1 MAINIDRSV
10 LVKQFTDHL
19 LLFGST
25 GLVGSLTL
33 NELRKINFHLN
44 NSQDIQQ
51 KLDSCQRPEV
61 VNFRFDKFIYCINR
75 KIKQFCNAGDGQFT
89 ETHGFQI
96 LKYNKKEYSLS
107 KIKKLPPGVSTV
119 SDKSPIGDDLSIS
132 KTISIKGDYI
142 EEILNFCID
151 KQRYQVDYVSDSAE
165 RISLTFNI
173 YAIQIAS
180 PDSRKWTGL
189 LPLIFSGCVN
199 IKSKAANGIMETRLP
214 PLDEIPTMI
223 CALGSSSSGHPN
235 KTVDRN
241 YADHELTFQ
250 LVRVFNN
257 CERKRLVIITTFNN
271 VLISRIFPYF
281 RTKSKLE
288 YDLQYKLSPRLGQL
302 VLLRPGPL
310 VGDHTDLKE
319 RRVTVK
325 HSSNLLKQILYYKK
339 CCFQCKLL
347 LFKECRRTGFRTKA
361 SEIIAKSM
369 YRKPGSWILG
379 YCLPASKVAHT
390 AALKAVEPPADGT
403 KHLVEIITSEEMD
416 NSVPS

>member
-1 MAINIDRSV
+1 MAINIDRTV
-10 LVKQFTDHL
+10 LIKQFTDHF

-33 NELRKINFHLN
+33 NELRRINFHLN

-75 KIKQFCNAGDGQFT
+75 RIKQLCSVEDGQFT
-89 ETHGFQI
+89 GTHRNEI
-96 LKYNKKEYSLS
+96 LKYNNKEYSLS
-107 KIKKLPPGVSTV
+107 KIKKLAPGILAVP
-119 SDKSPIGDDLSIS
+119 DKSAKGADLSIP
-132 KTISIKGDYI
+132 KTINIRGDCI
-142 EEILNFCID
+142 DETLNFCLE
-151 KQRYQVDYVSDSAE
+151 KQRYQVEYLSESDE

-173 YAIQIAS
+173 YVIQIAS
-180 PDSRKWTGL
+180 PESRKWTSL
-189 LPLIFSGCVN
+189 LPLIFSGCVS
-199 IKSKAANGIMETRLP
+199 IKSKAANAIMETRLP

-223 CALGSSSSGHPN
+223 CALGPSSSGNSN
-235 KTVDRN
+235 KKADRN

-250 LVRVFNN
+250 LVRAFNN
-257 CERKRLVIITTFNN
+257 CEGKRLVIITTFNN
-271 VLISRIFPYF
+271 VLISHIFPYF

-310 VGDHTDLKE
+310 VGDHTDLNEK
-319 RRVTVK
+319 RVTVK
-325 HSSNLLKQILYYKK
+325 HSSNLLKQVLYYKK

-379 YCLPASKVAHT
+379 YCLPARKVAYT

-416 NSVPS
+416 NSVLS

>member
-1 MAINIDRSV
+1 MAINIDRTV
-10 LVKQFTDHL
+10 LIKQFTDHL
-19 LLFGST
+19 ILFGST

-33 NELRKINFHLN
+33 NELRKTDFHLN
-44 NSQDIQQ
+44 NYQDIQQ

-75 KIKQFCNAGDGQFT
+75 KIKQLCSPGDGQFN
-89 ETHGFQI
+89 EKDGFEI
-96 LKYNKKEYSLS
+96 LKYNKKEYSVS
-107 KIKKLPPGVSTV
+107 KIKRLPPGIS
-119 SDKSPIGDDLSIS
+119 SDFGKSSDGVNIP
-132 KTISIKGDYI
+132 KTISVRGDCI
-142 EEILNFCID
+142 DEILNFCIE
-151 KQRYQVDYVSDSAE
+151 KQRYQVEYLSESDE
-165 RISLTFNI
+165 RIWLNFNI
-173 YAIQIAS
+173 YVIQISS

-189 LPLIFSGCVN
+189 LPLIFSGCIS
-199 IKSKAANGIMETRLP
+199 IKSKSANAIMETRLP

-223 CALGSSSSGHPN
+223 CALGPSSSGN
-235 KTVDRN
+235 NTVDRN

-250 LVRVFNN
+250 LVRAFNN
-257 CERKRLVIITTFNN
+257 CEGKRLVIITTFNN
-271 VLISRIFPYF
+271 VLISHIFPYF

-302 VLLRPGPL
+302 IVLRPGPL
-310 VGDHTDLKE
+310 VGDHTNLNEK
-319 RRVTVK
+319 RVTVK
-325 HSSNLLKQILYYKK
+325 HSSNLLKQVLYYKK

-379 YCLPASKVAHT
+379 YCLPATKVAHT
-390 AALKAVEPPADGT
+390 AALKAVEPPVIRTGT

-416 NSVPS
+416 NSVPN